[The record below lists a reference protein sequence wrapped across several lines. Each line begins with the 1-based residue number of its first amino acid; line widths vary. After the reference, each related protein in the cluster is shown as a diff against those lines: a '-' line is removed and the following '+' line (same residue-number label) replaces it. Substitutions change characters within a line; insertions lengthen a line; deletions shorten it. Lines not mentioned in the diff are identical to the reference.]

1 MTVAALDVLLLLGV
15 ILVVATVLAMLELC
29 DKLDI
34 IFGFE
39 DDNETGRLVESAW
52 LPTGVVWT

>member
-1 MTVAALDVLLLLGV
+1 MMVAALDVLLLLAV

-29 DKLDI
+29 GTLDT

-39 DDNETGRLVESAW
+39 DDNETGRLVEPVW
-52 LPTGVVWT
+52 LPTDVVWT